1 MQIKDKK
8 VLNCNEC
15 EFKKMFDYG
24 NRIYYCDNEDRGDD
38 IGKLGVGELPERSPK
53 WLTRRKSWRNWM

>member
-8 VLNCNEC
+8 VLNCSEC
-15 EFKKMFDYG
+15 DFKKMFDYG

-38 IGKLGVGELPERSPK
+38 IGKLGVGELPKTIPEWCK
-53 WLTRRKSWRNWM
+53 

>member
-8 VLNCNEC
+8 VLNCSEC
-15 EFKKMFDYG
+15 DFKKMFDYG

-38 IGKLGVGELPERSPK
+38 TI
-53 WLTRRKSWRNWM
+53 